1 MEQHVRAVRQLASLL
16 RSGRSLAEAWLLLER
31 AWRDGPAGPV
41 AADIAAACRAALA
54 AHGMGLPTS
63 TGLERH
69 VRGSSGASAAA
80 WERVVW
86 SLRLAEG
93 VGAAPAELLDRVA
106 DQLEATEDRRRSL
119 EAVMAGPRATQR
131 LLSWLPLFGL
141 GLAQLMGAEP
151 LIVLTTHPLGV
162 SCLGAGLALWWLN
175 RVWAGRLVRAA
186 ERDGP

>member
-1 MEQHVRAVRQLASLL
+1 MRQLASLL
-16 RSGRSLAEAWLLLER
+16 RSGRSPAEAWTLLER
-31 AWRDGPAGPV
+31 AWRDGAGSGT
-41 AADIAAACRAALA
+41 ADITAACRAALA

-63 TGLERH
+63 AGLTRH
-69 VRGSSGASAAA
+69 VRGTLGASAASAAA

-151 LIVLTTHPLGV
+151 LVVFTTHLLGLP
-162 SCLGAGLALWWLN
+162 CLGAGLVLWSLN
-175 RVWAGRLVRAA
+175 RLWAGKLVRSA
-186 ERDGP
+186 ERDSP